1 MDLITRRIIADREG
15 DNVSEEV
22 LADYANPDSTNYKE
36 MLEEIGRQLNFTT
49 LHYHRLDDLTTSI
62 GLSPC
67 KMCTHC
73 FDGK

>member
-1 MDLITRRIIADREG
+1 MSPRKCF
-15 DNVSEEV
+15 
-22 LADYANPDSTNYKE
+22 DYANPDSTNYKE

-67 KMCTHC
+67 KMCTHSLTANNYTR
-73 FDGK
+73 K